1 MAKGA
6 ATEKVLGAL
15 HSKLAT
21 VFEKILLKYE
31 QRLDVLDAVDPSDVE
46 DEMLKELLDEGAM
59 PNPAMLN
66 AISSF
71 LKNNEIRFDDEQ
83 VDKISALKQGLEE
96 RRAKRANVTEL
107 SRLRVVG
114 EDE

>member
-6 ATEKVLGAL
+6 ATEKALGGL
-15 HSKLAT
+15 HAKLAS

-31 QRLDVLDAVDPSDVE
+31 KRLDAFETIDPSQVE
-46 DEMLKELLDEGAM
+46 DEMLKELLDEEAM

-66 AISSF
+66 AISAF

>member
-15 HSKLAT
+15 HAKLAA
-21 VFEKILLKYE
+21 VFEKVLLGYE
-31 QRLDVLDAVDPSDVE
+31 KRLDALESIDPSEVE
-46 DEMLKELLDEGAM
+46 DEILKELLDEGAM

-83 VDKISALKQGLEE
+83 IDRISALKQGLEE

>member
-6 ATEKVLGAL
+6 ATEKALGNL
-15 HSKLAT
+15 HAKLAA

-31 QRLDVLDAVDPSDVE
+31 QRLDAVDAVDPSDVE

-66 AISSF
+66 AIASF

-83 VDKISALKQGLEE
+83 VDRISALKQGLEE
-96 RRAKRANVTEL
+96 RRAKRQNVTEL